1 MYTPGPSNEDIAK
14 MRHLGFE
21 PEDYAGEPVEL
32 WPENERAYFLFVD
45 LRRQWRVGMGGATGL
60 DHNVMF
66 RRMERMSLT
75 PEEYDQLDADIRAME
90 DEALEAMFERE

>member
-1 MYTPGPSNEDIAK
+1 MYTPAPSEHELVASGMTAQD
-14 MRHLGFE
+14 LE
-21 PEDYAGEPVEL
+21 GEPIEL

-66 RRMERMSLT
+66 RRMDRMNLT
-75 PEEYDQLDADIRAME
+75 PEEYDQLDADIMVME
-90 DEALEAMFERE
+90 DAALEAMAERE